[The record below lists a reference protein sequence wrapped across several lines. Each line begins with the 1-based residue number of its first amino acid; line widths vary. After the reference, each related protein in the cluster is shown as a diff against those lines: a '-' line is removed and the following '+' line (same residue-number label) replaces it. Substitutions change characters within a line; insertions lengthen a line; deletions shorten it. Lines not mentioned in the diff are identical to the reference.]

1 VNVKQMQMRVK
12 EKGSPSARK
21 CYAPNPCN
29 NIVRKEILMKQ
40 KEMVNGREK
49 VVSLIAPWVAVS
61 V

>member
-1 VNVKQMQMRVK
+1 MQMRVK